1 MAGNGDGSSY
11 GFVEETCI
19 NDLPDECLAIV
30 VRFLENWADRDVFGL
45 TCHRW
50 LRIQSGVR
58 RSIKIQPYDTLG
70 TSQNFCKYLG
80 RLLDR
85 FTALHSVS
93 LSGCTEI
100 PDSALTVFQSAGSR
114 LQHLSLDCC
123 FRITDEG
130 FAFISN
136 GCTALLSL
144 SLYHCNISDNGLGYV
159 ARGCPKLEI
168 INLSYCVY
176 VTDSG
181 IAVISE
187 RCPELKVVII
197 SSCRNI
203 QGEGFEKNLS
213 LQHFEADSCRL
224 TDAGLCKTV
233 KGGSLQFLNLSHL
246 HNSITLGSRGFGSI
260 GMACSNLQFLYTRM
274 CRTLEDLAVIEISK
288 GCPLLKEWNLAVCP
302 QVSVAGWQA
311 VAKNCR
317 NLEILHANRCRHFCD
332 TSMLSIRNGCPKL
345 SFFYLHGCPSLTSIA
360 LELFKQSRSVVRIIP
375 REEMYACSN
384 SPFVDKF
391 VKK

>member
-11 GFVEETCI
+11 GFIGETCI
-19 NDLPDECLAIV
+19 NDLPDECLTIV
-30 VRFLENWADRDVFGL
+30 VKFLENWVDREAFGL

-50 LRIQSGVR
+50 LKIQSGVR
-58 RSIKIQPYDTLG
+58 LSIKIQFRDTLG
-70 TSQNFCKYLG
+70 TSLNFFKCLG

-85 FTALHSVS
+85 FTALNSVS
-93 LSGCTEI
+93 LSGCIEI
-100 PDSALTVFQSAGSR
+100 PDSVLTVFQSAGSK
-114 LQHLSLDCC
+114 LKHLSLDCC
-123 FRITDEG
+123 FSITDEG
-130 FAFISN
+130 LAYVSN

-144 SLYHCNISDNGLGYV
+144 SLYRCNISDNGLGYV

-187 RCPELKVVII
+187 RCSELKVVTI
-197 SSCRNI
+197 SFCRNI
-203 QGEGFEKNLS
+203 EGEGFEKNLS
-213 LQHFEADSCRL
+213 LQCFEAESCCL

-233 KGGSLQFLNLSHL
+233 KGGSLQFLNLSHSQ
-246 HNSITLGSRGFGSI
+246 NGIALGSRGFACI
-260 GMACSNLQFLYTRM
+260 GMACSNLQFLYMRM
-274 CRTLEDLAVIEISK
+274 CRTLEDLAVIQISK

-332 TSMLSIRNGCPKL
+332 TSILSIRNGCPKL
-345 SFFYLHGCPSLTSIA
+345 STFYLHGCPYLSSIA
-360 LELFKQSRSVVRIIP
+360 VELFKQSRSVVRIIP
-375 REEMYACSN
+375 QESMYVA
-384 SPFVDKF
+384 PFVDKF
-391 VKK
+391 VMK